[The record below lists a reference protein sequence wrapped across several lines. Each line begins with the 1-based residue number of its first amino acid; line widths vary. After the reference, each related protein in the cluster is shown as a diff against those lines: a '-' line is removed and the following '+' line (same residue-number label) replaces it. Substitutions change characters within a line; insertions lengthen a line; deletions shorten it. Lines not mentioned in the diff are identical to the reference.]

1 MPGTKEELSFSIKT
15 GLKNIIGKDLITD
28 EYIAVFELVKNS
40 YDAQAQNVT
49 IVFEDNRIII
59 ADDGK
64 GMSKNDLEH
73 KWFAVA
79 YSAKKDGTE
88 DDEEEI
94 ENEDDKWNENDESRE
109 SYRDKIKVK
118 RFYAGAKGIGR
129 FSCDRL
135 GKNLILKTR
144 ARDANIISQVDINWL
159 KFEKDAKLDFN
170 KVKVPYESYPAA
182 GSGVNFP
189 NNAQNG
195 TILEISGLSF
205 PWEREK
211 IKSLKHSLEKLI
223 NPFSETNVFTITIAC
238 EKYREIDESGFDE
251 KKKPILDRDKIN
263 GPVKNSILDILN
275 LKTTQIDIDFKDI
288 TIETKLIDRGT
299 QVYRI
304 KEPNHYA
311 PLLNNL
317 KINLYFLNRTAKVN
331 FTRLMGIEPINYG
344 SVFLFKNG
352 FRVQPYGNTGDDSW
366 GLDFRAQQGYNRFLS
381 SRELFGRVDIITE
394 EFEQFK
400 EVSSRDGGLVET
412 FGSAQLLEAFKEIGL
427 KRLERYVVGVLWGE
441 AFIRKKYFNTD
452 SEGKKL
458 RDNLLAT
465 DKDSEDYSK
474 AKANLGSKIDFIQL
488 MKSLADNKEIEIVEY
503 DKNLVDLVNDNLEE
517 VQPKFIKDLEK
528 IAESTG
534 DDDLKEKIFLTEQ
547 NYRNLLAEKEA
558 AEKRAQEEETKRKAA
573 EETARREEE
582 RRRRAEEKARRE
594 EEKRREAELA
604 TERKEKERYKAQVE
618 RLLAE
623 QKAKEEKEKRER
635 EEEKNKDLNEKLSLE
650 KQKNTYLSATRK
662 TLSGEDAEQLVHSI
676 DLYVGNASTHFEAL
690 FNRIDSFDLK
700 TKEDLY
706 FIKSNLDRAL
716 KVSQI
721 IIKSNFDY
729 KSAKHKVDLSKYIE
743 EYVKD
748 SALSRKDKL
757 SVEISNSA
765 SHNALIS
772 TIDIDIIIDNL
783 VSNSVKAGATKISI
797 DLSKN
802 DDKLVMDYYDNGRG
816 LPDIFLRNQDEIYN
830 LGTRE
835 SQEKGS
841 GIGMYDIYTRITA
854 LKGSISILGNNLK
867 LKGAGFQLTFK

>member
-1 MPGTKEELSFSIKT
+1 MEEQLSFSIKT

-40 YDAQAQNVT
+40 YDAHAQNVT

-64 GMSKNDLEH
+64 GMAKSDLEN

-79 YSAKKDGTE
+79 YSAKKDGSEDKT
-88 DDEEEI
+88 DDESI
-94 ENEDDKWNENDESRE
+94 EYPSEDKNDDSRE
-109 SYRDKIKVK
+109 SYRDKIKAK

-135 GKNLILKTR
+135 GKSLILKTR
-144 ARDANIISQVDINWL
+144 AKESEIISQVDINWG
-159 KFEKDAKLDFN
+159 KFEQDSKQDFS
-170 KVKVPYESYPAA
+170 KIKVPYKSYPAV
-182 GSGVNFP
+182 GSDVIFP
-189 NNAQNG
+189 QNAQNG
-195 TILEISGLSF
+195 TILEISGLPI

-211 IKSLKHSLEKLI
+211 IKNLKHSLEKLI
-223 NPFSETNVFTITIAC
+223 NPFSETNTFTIEIVCA
-238 EKYREIDESGFDE
+238 KYKEMDEAKLDE
-251 KKKPILDRDKIN
+251 KKKPILERDIIN

-275 LKTTQIDIDFKDI
+275 LKTTQIDIDFGNDV
-288 TIETKLIDRGT
+288 IETRLIDRGT
-299 QVYRI
+299 QVYHI
-304 KEPNHYA
+304 KEPNHFA

-317 KINLYFLNRTAKVN
+317 KINLYFLNRSAKAN

-400 EVSSRDGGLVET
+400 EVSSRDGGLVDT
-412 FGSAQLLEAFKEIGL
+412 WGSSQLQEAFKEIGL

-441 AFIRKKYFNTD
+441 AFLKKKYFNSD

-474 AKANLGSKIDFIQL
+474 AIANLGSKIDFIQL
-488 MKSLADNKEIEIVEY
+488 MKGLADNKEIQIIDY
-503 DKNLVDLVNDNLEE
+503 DKDLVDLVNENLEE

-534 DDDLKEKIFLTEQ
+534 DEDLKEKVFLTEQ

-558 AEKRAQEEETKRKAA
+558 AEKRAQEEEQRRKTAEEHARKEEEKRKK
-573 EETARREEE
+573 
-582 RRRRAEEKARRE
+582 AEEKARKE

-623 QKAKEEKEKRER
+623 QKARDEQEKRER
-635 EEEKNKDLNEKLSLE
+635 EEEKNKYLNEKLSLE
-650 KQKNTYLSATRK
+650 QQKNSYLSATRK
-662 TLSGEDAEQLVHSI
+662 TLSGDDAEQLVHSI
-676 DLYVGNASTHFEAL
+676 DLYVGNASSHFEEL
-690 FNRIDSFDLK
+690 FNRIDSFDKK
-700 TKEDLY
+700 TREDLY

-716 KVSQI
+716 KVSSI

-729 KSAKHKVDLSKYIE
+729 KSAKHKVELAQYIE
-743 EYVKD
+743 EYVAD
-748 SALSRKDKL
+748 AALSRRDKL
-757 SVEISNSA
+757 SVEINNHA
-765 SHNALIS
+765 KHTTLIS

-783 VSNSVKAGATKISI
+783 VSNSIKAGATKILV
-797 DLSKN
+797 DLSSN
-802 DDKLVMDYYDNGRG
+802 NNKLVMDYYDSGKG
-816 LPDIFLRNQDEIYN
+816 LPDIFLRNPDAIYN

-835 SQEKGS
+835 SDEKGS
-841 GIGMYDIYTRITA
+841 GIGMYDIHTRMAA
-854 LKGSISILGNNLK
+854 LKGSISILGNNIK
-867 LKGAGFQLTFK
+867 LKGAGFQLIFK